1 MLGSMEGV
9 RALADPTRL
18 QMIQILTRGPSSG
31 SALARALN
39 IPANR
44 AHYHLQRLLKAGLIQ
59 DVGDGRTSRTE
70 ERFYAAKAR
79 HIVVDPGLGGVED
92 RSTIALRQS
101 IDSTFL
107 DWRRLQ
113 VLAIDWGDLARFV
126 VQESL
131 RVRRH
136 DEVLVLFAPMA
147 LELAEAILVEVE
159 ASGATAHTRP
169 WSRNVVLRTLDRH
182 TPDELENLPYLP
194 ASIDEKL
201 TAAVLLTSTLVQG
214 PPPSPAQQ
222 ERLPLFLNSL
232 SSWKQSVGT
241 RGLRYLYVGL
251 PHRAEFGQGYLSP
264 EDGINLFWRCVT
276 ADLEEI
282 RTRGA
287 QLLQIVRAEP
297 ELVICGR
304 NGAEL
309 RVTLDSAHA
318 AVSDGVISEDDRQA
332 GRSTESVPAGSFSAI
347 PLPGTGDGV
356 FEADYTFSG
365 GRHIPRVRAVIQQ
378 GRIVELDADSHAELL
393 RERLAREAGDPGM
406 LSSVTIGL
414 NSGGAG
420 PTGRPELDSVLA
432 GVVTLGFGNNELSG
446 GSVRSTFNL
455 SLPAHR
461 LTVRTQTRTLVVRG
475 RLAGQV
481 KPKPAPDDT

>member
-1 MLGSMEGV
+1 M
-9 RALADPTRL
+9 
-18 QMIQILTRGPSSG
+18 
-31 SALARALN
+31 
-39 IPANR
+39 
-44 AHYHLQRLLKAGLIQ
+44 
-59 DVGDGRTSRTE
+59 
-70 ERFYAAKAR
+70 
-79 HIVVDPGLGGVED
+79 
-92 RSTIALRQS
+92 
-101 IDSTFL
+101 
-107 DWRRLQ
+107 
-113 VLAIDWGDLARFV
+113 
-126 VQESL
+126 
-131 RVRRH
+131 RRH

-318 AVSDGVISEDDRQA
+318 AVSDGVISEDDLQA